1 LIVVL
6 DASVPL
12 ESIVPRSG
20 PGMQLEAQQLLVSS
34 NLEFIAPDFFW
45 LEVVNVLAK
54 AVRRK
59 QWTAD
64 DAQDALARI
73 KRNKIEI
80 RPNSPLLETAFRL
93 SLFHQLAVYDMIYLA
108 LALDE
113 RVDLITA
120 DLRLFNALGAHYPVR
135 WLGGWNPQR

>member
-1 LIVVL
+1 
-6 DASVPL
+6 
-12 ESIVPRSG
+12 
-20 PGMQLEAQQLLVSS
+20 MEAYWH
-34 NLEFIAPDFFW
+34 ERAR
-45 LEVVNVLAK
+45 AK

-64 DAQDALARI
+64 DAQDALATL
-73 KRNKIEI
+73 KKNKIEV
-80 RPNSPLLETAFRL
+80 RPNSPLLATAFRL

-120 DLRLFNALGAHYPVR
+120 DLRLYNALGALYPVR
-135 WLGGWNPQR
+135 WLGGWIARR